1 MNSDPELA
9 AEFRKYNRLLF
20 GNSLRSDVILFWDAL
35 YDTDGNGMDAEI
47 DDRLIPGRFAIRM
60 NTALAGWKNQWRL
73 CLIHEMAHLH
83 LWPYENHGD
92 QWDREIARICKY
104 KSYRKLL

>member
-1 MNSDPELA
+1 MTSDPEMA

-20 GNSLRSDVILFWDAL
+20 GNSLRTDVILFWDAL
-35 YDTDGNGMDAEI
+35 YDSDGNMLDGEI
-47 DDRLIPGRFAIRM
+47 DDKIIKGKFVLRL
-60 NTALAGWKNQWRL
+60 NTALAGWKNQWRI

-83 LWPYENHGD
+83 IWPYQFHGEL
-92 QWDREIARICKY
+92 WDREVLRLTKF